1 MSRAPG
7 STLCFLAVGGM
18 WPASHTLIP
27 TMDGQYL
34 QTVSQNKSF
43 FPSVAFLF
51 KGEHLPFAEQEQN
64 RLLNLFNDFRVD
76 EKFARQICE
85 VITTCYK

>member
-1 MSRAPG
+1 M
-7 STLCFLAVGGM
+7 FLLSGFQKLS
-18 WPASHTLIP
+18 SHC
-27 TMDGQYL
+27 
-34 QTVSQNKSF
+34 
-43 FPSVAFLF
+43 